1 MKKSI
6 LSLLAL
12 SLLVGCTSRK
22 PVQADFTI
30 SVKNPLAFDRE
41 ELVEIPMSDITERLP
56 LVGDEQY
63 VVTDGD
69 GNEVGYQISFD
80 SNLMF
85 AATVKGGAT
94 ATYTVAIGTPA
105 DVPAAVYGR
114 HYPERVDDIA
124 WENDLTAYR
133 CYGPALQRSGEKA
146 FGYDVW
152 VKNTPTLVVEERY
165 ANELNPDTQA
175 EIAALRKARKFA
187 EADELYHSVSYHVD
201 NGNGNDC
208 YKVGPTL
215 GGGVAAL
222 LDQEGNI
229 VYPYCWKEYEI
240 MENGPLRFMV
250 KLTYNPEVVDGD
262 TVVETRVVSLAKGS
276 QLNKTVVT
284 FQGLDG
290 SHRIAAG
297 LVVHPENTTDYV
309 LEQQKGYIGYKD
321 LTDNIHNDNGEIYV
335 GIVSPSMQEATMQTF
350 GPKEAA
356 QRGATGHVLAVSTI
370 DGADTFTYWWG
381 SAWSKAGWRSTEE
394 WSAYLDDYAKAVAAP
409 FEVKY

>member
-22 PVQADFTI
+22 PVQSDFTI

-124 WENDLTAYR
+124 WENDLAAYR

-201 NGNGNDC
+201 HGNGNDC

-262 TVVETRVVSLAKGS
+262 TIVETRIVSLAKGS

-356 QRGATGHVLAVSTI
+356 QRGATGHVLAVSNI

>member
-1 MKKSI
+1 MKKTI

-12 SLLVGCTSRK
+12 SLLVGCTGRK
-22 PVQADFTI
+22 PAQTDFTV
-30 SVKNPLAFDRE
+30 SVKNTLAFDRE
-41 ELVEIPMSDITERLP
+41 ELVEVPMAAITERLP

-63 VVTDGD
+63 VVTDGE
-69 GNEVGYQISFD
+69 GNEVSYQISHD
-80 SNLMF
+80 GNLMF

-94 ATYTVAIGTPA
+94 ETYAVTVGTPA

-146 FGYDVW
+146 YGYDVW
-152 VKNTPTLVVEERY
+152 VKNTPMLVVEERY

-175 EIAALRKARKFA
+175 EIAALRKARKYA

-201 NGNGNDC
+201 HGNGNDC

-222 LDQEGNI
+222 LDKEGNI

-250 KLTYNPEVVDGD
+250 KLTYNPQVVDGD
-262 TVVETRVVSLAKGS
+262 TVVETRIVSLAKGS
-276 QLNKTVVT
+276 QLNKTVVA

-290 SHRIAAG
+290 SHRIVAG
-297 LVVHPENTTDYV
+297 VVVHPENTTDYV
-309 LEQQKGYIGYKD
+309 LAQQKGYIGYKD
-321 LTDNIHNDNGEIYV
+321 LTDNIHNGNGEIYV
-335 GIVSPSMQEATMQTF
+335 GIVSPTMQEATLQAF

-356 QRGATGHVLAVSTI
+356 QRGATGHILATSTI
-370 DGADTFTYWWG
+370 NGADTFTYWWG
-381 SAWSKAGWRSTEE
+381 SAWSKAGWNSLDE
-394 WSAYLDDYAKAVAAP
+394 WSTYLDDYAKAVAAP